1 MIRVYIP
8 VMSSLPVKL
17 AIRGV
22 RRDEKMPFSDIG
34 HYAEEIAMW
43 QELPFHDR
51 GDMLTVYFYR
61 SSEQKKKKEEPER
74 TVVFFQNSVQ
84 DLKNND
90 LNRLAFQIL
99 KDRATRWKT
108 EHGMYNK
115 YYYKTHI
122 FTAAELEALDAGDS
136 I

>member
-1 MIRVYIP
+1 M
-8 VMSSLPVKL
+8 
-17 AIRGV
+17 
-22 RRDEKMPFSDIG
+22 RRDDKMPFSDLG
-34 HYAEEIAMW
+34 HAEDIARWQAPFSDTEHAEEIAMW

>member
-1 MIRVYIP
+1 M
-8 VMSSLPVKL
+8 
-17 AIRGV
+17 
-22 RRDEKMPFSDIG
+22 RRDDKMPFSDIG
-34 HYAEEIAMW
+34 HAEDIARW
-43 QELPFHDR
+43 KALPFGNR
-51 GDMLTVYFYR
+51 GNMLTVYFYR

-74 TVVFFQNSVQ
+74 TVVFFKNIVQ

-99 KDRATRWKT
+99 KNPDKRWKT
-108 EHGMYNK
+108 KRGLYNT